1 MDINFYIKSMES
13 FIILSVMWYERLTQ
27 MLPIAHWPVRV
38 QGIGEDMLSNMLSFI
53 NFELLELYW
62 TYFLAL
68 QTTILKI
75 LPIRLM
81 SLDQEPKIRWCVM
94 SLNHGFWRLFLC
106 KYGLFWAL
114 DEILQKFMIV
124 LTWCRLPMKW
134 SHVVWK
140 ICSQQWATRP
150 VKRRQTSGGDE
161 IEMTRDR
168 SRGRR
173 WRDPNYM
180 IWSAISAVWFG
191 VRAVVQFGV
200 VIFPISFTPETN
212 TALV

>member
-1 MDINFYIKSMES
+1 MN
-13 FIILSVMWYERLTQ
+13 ILLGRPNHNSQNSPDET
-27 MLPIAHWPVRV
+27 H
-38 QGIGEDMLSNMLSFI
+38 
-53 NFELLELYW
+53 ELGSWVKKWDDVLWVW
-62 TYFLAL
+62 T
-68 QTTILKI
+68 
-75 LPIRLM
+75 M
-81 SLDQEPKIRWCVM
+81 
-94 SLNHGFWRLFLC
+94 GFNAFLC
-106 KYGLFWAL
+106 KYGLFWVL
-114 DEILQKFMIV
+114 EEILPKSMIV

-150 VKRRQTSGGDE
+150 VKRRQASSDDE
-161 IEMTRDR
+161 IEMTRDQ

-173 WRDPNYM
+173 WRDLNYM